1 MLHEKYNQKT
11 KFLVFI
17 CLSVAMVAGLSS
29 GTYFSSA
36 SAQNKTAM
44 EPTGMKNTIT
54 NATKINIVLVHG
66 LWADASSWS
75 KVIPILQDA
84 GHKVIAVELPLHS
97 AADDV
102 ATVKRAIDLVGGPV
116 ILVGHSY
123 GGFVITNAGYNNP
136 NVKGLVYVAAFAPRE
151 GQPLSTFHN
160 IPKEFEGKPVLIFD
174 KGGFAYINPAIFH
187 DFFVQDADQ
196 AQAKVLAVVQK
207 PANISGLV
215 NVKSGP
221 PAWKQLPTW
230 YQVSE
235 NDHVIPPGLERMF
248 AKQINA
254 TTIALPASHV
264 SLVSHPTEIAQL
276 ILNATK
282 GITK

>member
-11 KFLVFI
+11 KFLVFM

-29 GTYFSSA
+29 GTYFNSA
-36 SAQNKTAM
+36 TAQNMTSM
-44 EPTGMKNTIT
+44 EPTGTKNTIT

-66 LWADASSWS
+66 LWGDASSWS

-84 GHKVIAVELPLHS
+84 GHKVIAVELPLQS

-151 GQPLSTFHN
+151 GQSVSTFQPPL
-160 IPKEFEGKPVLIFD
+160 PKEFEGKPVLIFD
-174 KGGFAYINPAIFH
+174 KGGFAYINP
-187 DFFVQDADQ
+187 
-196 AQAKVLAVVQK
+196 
-207 PANISGLV
+207 G
-215 NVKSGP
+215 
-221 PAWKQLPTW
+221 
-230 YQVSE
+230 Y
-235 NDHVIPPGLERMF
+235 IP
-248 AKQINA
+248 
-254 TTIALPASHV
+254 
-264 SLVSHPTEIAQL
+264 
-276 ILNATK
+276 
-282 GITK
+282 

>member
-1 MLHEKYNQKT
+1 MLHEKCNQKT

-17 CLSVAMVAGLSS
+17 CVSVALVAGLSS

-36 SAQNKTAM
+36 RAQNKTSM

-84 GHKVIAVELPLHS
+84 GHKVIAVQLPLHS
-97 AADDV
+97 IADDV
-102 ATVKRAIDLVGGPV
+102 ATVKRAIDLVDGPV

-123 GGFVITNAGYNNP
+123 GGFVITNAAYNNP
-136 NVKGLVYVAAFAPRE
+136 NVKGLVYVAAFAPKN
-151 GQPLSTFHN
+151 GQSISSFPPSQH
-160 IPKEFEGKPVLIFD
+160 PKGFLVID
-174 KGGFAYINPAIFH
+174 KGGFGYINSNLFRDSFA
-187 DFFVQDADQ
+187 QDVDL
-196 AQAKVLAVVQK
+196 AQAKIMAVVQT
-207 PANISGLV
+207 PADLSIFSE
-215 NVKSGP
+215 KSGP
-221 PAWKQLPTW
+221 PAWKQLPSW

-235 NDHVIPPGLERMF
+235 YDRMILPSLEHLF
-248 AKQINA
+248 AKQMNA
-254 TTIALPASHV
+254 TTISLPSSHA

-282 GITK
+282 GVTK